1 MRKFW
6 DILLIAI
13 KGSEK
18 NFTSGSINRAI
29 FLLSVPMILEMVMES
44 LFAVVDVFFVAQ
56 LGVNAVATVGLTESV
71 ITLVYAL
78 AIGIS
83 MAASAMVSRRI
94 GEKNP
99 EAAANAAAQAILLA
113 VFISTILGV
122 LGLWFAPDILRLMGG
137 EEDLIAEGVG
147 YTRILFATNILITL
161 LFLLNGIFRG
171 AGDAS
176 LAMRSL
182 WIANGLNIILDPFFI
197 FGWGFFPEMGVQGA
211 AVATSIGRGVGV
223 AFQIYVLLRGSSVIR
238 LTRKH
243 FQLQWNLLRKQI
255 EVAAGGAGQHLIAS
269 ASWIFMTRI
278 IAVFGS
284 ETLAGYTI
292 AIRIIIFAI
301 LPSWGISN
309 SAATLVGQNLGAKQ
323 AERAEKSVWRT
334 AFFNMLFLIVVTIL
348 FILNAPTLIQLFTSD
363 PEVVNAG
370 VLSLQIISVGYVFFG
385 YAMVL
390 SASFNGAGDTRTP
403 TITNFICFWLIE
415 IPLAY
420 FLAVSSEW
428 GPSGVY
434 WAIAISEGIL
444 ALLLIYIFR
453 KGKWKLVEI

>member
-1 MRKFW
+1 MREFW
-6 DILLIAI
+6 QTLLTAI

-29 FLLSVPMILEMVMES
+29 FLLSVPMILETVMES

-56 LGVNAVATVGLTESV
+56 IGVNAVATVGLTESV

-83 MAASAMVSRRI
+83 MAASAMVARRI

-99 EAAANAAAQAILLA
+99 DAAAIAAAQAIIVA
-113 VFISTILGV
+113 VIISTILGV
-122 LGLWFAPDILRLMGG
+122 LGFIYAPDVLRLMGG

-147 YTRILFATNILITL
+147 YTRILFGTNIVITL

-176 LAMRSL
+176 LAMQSL

-243 FQLQWNLLRKQI
+243 FQVHWTTMRKQL
-255 EVAAGGAGQHLIAS
+255 EVAAGGAGQHIIAS

-278 IAVFGS
+278 IAIFGS
-284 ETLAGYTI
+284 EALAGYTI

-323 AERAEKSVWRT
+323 PDRAEKSVWRT
-334 AFFNMLFLIVVTIL
+334 AILNMFFLILVTIV
-348 FILNAPTLIQLFTSD
+348 FILFAPTLIQLFTD
-363 PEVVNAG
+363 EPGVVAAG
-370 VLSLQIISVGYVFFG
+370 VLSLQIISAGYVFFG

-390 SASFNGAGDTRTP
+390 GASFNGAGDTRTP
-403 TITNFICFWLIE
+403 TITNFICFWMIE

-420 FLAVSSEW
+420 FLAVGSDW

-434 WAIAISEGIL
+434 WSIAISE
-444 ALLLIYIFR
+444 ALLAIMLIYIFR
-453 KGKWKLVEI
+453 QGKWKLVEI